1 MTKFDRA
8 GLQKIYA
15 TKIKPEEILYL
26 VKEMARLHE
35 EGSEPDWY
43 SMVFILSDRYKRR
56 MSKVLPIVERMGCLV
71 EIMKDERMR
80 GWSMQAIEKDCLLTN
95 DAVFKGVALCPMKQ
109 DDDGKRL
116 HFDPDEFFNIV
127 LQQSESQ
134 GRA

>member
-1 MTKFDRA
+1 MTKLDTK

-43 SMVFILSDRYKRR
+43 SMVFILSNRYKRR
-56 MSKVLPIVERMGCLV
+56 TGKVLSIIERMGCLV
-71 EIMKDERMR
+71 EMTKDARMR
-80 GWSMQAIEKDCLLTN
+80 GWSMQALEKGCLLTN
-95 DAVFKGVALCPMKQ
+95 DAVFKGVALCPMKRI
-109 DDDGKRL
+109 GERMR
-116 HFDPDEFFNIV
+116 FDPDEFFNIV
-127 LQQSESQ
+127 LQQCDSE